1 MSTRNTG
8 FLHFHHKNIM
18 LITLHLSTAVSNI
31 VFRHLCTRPRIRA
44 NSVARTPAVNPPH
57 ADRTRSAA
65 PALCADS
72 RHTWRRPASPPCL
85 PVCCQRFSP
94 QPPAPTHPTPATLLP
109 FAHLLTVF
117 LCHTRVFMFYNIFS
131 ATQQRKA
138 LQFRAPLVNNS
149 IS

>member
-1 MSTRNTG
+1 MSARNTG
-8 FLHFHHKNIM
+8 FLHFQHKNIM

-44 NSVARTPAVNPPH
+44 ECFADTPAVNPPH

-65 PALCADS
+65 PALRADS

-85 PVCCQRFSP
+85 LVCCFRTSP
-94 QPPAPTHPTPATLLP
+94 QPPAPTHPTRATLLP

-117 LCHTRVFMFYNIFS
+117 SCYTVIFMLYNIFS

>member
-1 MSTRNTG
+1 MSASNTG
-8 FLHFHHKNIM
+8 LFQFQHKNIM
-18 LITLHLSTAVSNI
+18 LITLHLSTAVSNM

-44 NSVARTPAVNPPH
+44 KCSTGTPAVNPPF

-65 PALCADS
+65 PALRADS
-72 RHTWRRPASPPCL
+72 RHTWRRPAPPPCL

-94 QPPAPTHPTPATLLP
+94 QPPAPTHPTRASLLP

-138 LQFRAPLVNNS
+138 LQFRAFLVNNS
-149 IS
+149 RS